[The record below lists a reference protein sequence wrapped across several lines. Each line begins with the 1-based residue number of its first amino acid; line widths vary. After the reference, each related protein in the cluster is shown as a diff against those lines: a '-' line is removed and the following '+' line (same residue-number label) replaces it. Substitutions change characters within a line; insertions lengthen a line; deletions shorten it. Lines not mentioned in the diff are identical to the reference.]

1 MPFQIIRADITT
13 LKVDAIVNAANSSLL
28 GGGGVDGAIHRA
40 AGPELLEEC
49 RTLGGCKTGD
59 AKLTRGYRLP
69 CRYVIHTV
77 GPVWYGGGRGEEK
90 LLRSAYDRSF
100 ALAAEHGCETVAF
113 PLISAGAY
121 GYPKAEALEIA
132 VDCIRSFLDGHDMT
146 VILTVFDKEAFLAGL
161 HIDAGLASYIDDT
174 YAAEHTERNRRPE
187 CSVLPETDAC
197 PPAQMLNSMAAVKG
211 KRKPAKKDDGL
222 FSKFAGSKAEKF
234 SAHAVMGSTA
244 ADTRADDT
252 ADIPAE
258 VPAELAGALQTL
270 DESFAEMLFRKIDER
285 GMTDAAC
292 YKKANIDRKLFSK
305 IRSNAQYKPSKP
317 TVLAFAVAL
326 ELSYDETAELLSRA
340 GFAFSHANKFD
351 IIVEYF
357 IRKGNYDIF
366 VINEALFA
374 YDQSLLGA

>member
-69 CRYVIHTV
+69 CRYIIHTV
-77 GPVWYGGGRGEEK
+77 GPVWYGGGQGEEK
-90 LLRSAYDRSF
+90 LLRSAYDRSL

-121 GYPKAEALEIA
+121 GYPKTEALEIA
-132 VDCIRSFLDGHDMT
+132 VDCIRRFLDDHDMT

-161 HIDAGLASYIDDT
+161 HIDAGLASYIDDI
-174 YAAEHTERNRRPE
+174 YAAEHTVLNRRPE
-187 CSVLPETDAC
+187 CSMQAKMGAYPPEQ
-197 PPAQMLNSMAAVKG
+197 PLNSAPAVKVKG
-211 KRKPAKKDDGL
+211 KRKSAKKDDGL

-244 ADTRADDT
+244 ADDAADT
-252 ADIPAE
+252 LAE
-258 VPAELAGALQTL
+258 VPSELASALQTP

-305 IRSNAQYKPSKP
+305 IRSNAQYQPSKP
-317 TVLAFAVAL
+317 TVLAFAIAL

-340 GFAFSHANKFD
+340 GFAFSHAHKFD

-357 IRKGNYDIF
+357 IRRGNYDIF